1 MADSGA
7 ADTVRIA
14 GGQTVKDKR
23 GMEDEFQAH
32 LARGA
37 ANQASRKKRD
47 LSSSVRHSVSN
58 TRVKR
63 DGHMEK
69 ECCCG
74 DECNLRGTKKEFP
87 SEGCPALYEDEGG

>member
-1 MADSGA
+1 MTDNGA
-7 ADTVRIA
+7 ADPVRRSSSDKSSNLANYDRHIA
-14 GGQTVKDKR
+14 M
-23 GMEDEFQAH
+23 ME
-32 LARGA
+32 
-37 ANQASRKKRD
+37 ANKASRKKRD
-47 LSSSVRHSVSN
+47 TSSSVQHSASN

-87 SEGCPALYEDEGG
+87 SDGCPALYEDEGG